1 MRNGNSR
8 TADKF
13 VIRLPDGVRS
23 RVEDAAKADH
33 TSMITFIVQAVEEKL
48 ARPTRQALLLE
59 SPQQVNAATRLIGW
73 RTSDYLMETAN
84 QATAQDWSVHY
95 QILPIFEGDANTQLP
110 GGLAEVS
117 A

>member
-33 TSMITFIVQAVEEKL
+33 TSMNTFFVQAVEEKL
-48 ARPTRQALLLE
+48 ARPTRQALL
-59 SPQQVNAATRLIGW
+59 
-73 RTSDYLMETAN
+73 
-84 QATAQDWSVHY
+84 WSVHY
-95 QILPIFEGDANTQLP
+95 QILSIFEGDANTKLP
-110 GGLAEVS
+110 CDPAEVS